1 MMAEKNE
8 SDIPDFFRT
17 WDEALNKGQIPGYYE
32 VDELCEIIDIYLSED
47 QIDKAKQTINYAFK
61 FYPDNEDLI
70 YEILLLLND
79 YEMWNDLLFL
89 AEKYKDMSQIWP
101 DGHKISA
108 LLHLGMEEDAF
119 LFFKKLKKKYT
130 ENQENLSIIY
140 QAMAEA
146 LHEVD
151 LFDASID
158 VLKEALELINNN
170 DIDLLWLQLQN
181 YVSLEDKEKVLE
193 IASRIQKISPLNP
206 ETWSRLGNTYK
217 DIGETGKSID
227 AFEFAQSLGNTNSND
242 LMNLIY
248 AYEKNGNIN
257 KALEKI
263 DEFLLRN
270 PDSYVVQLMAA
281 NYCSQIQDWARALT
295 YVSKAITLLPEMDSL
310 YLYQADFLV
319 RLGEYKKAIITLQ
332 EGIKKTGDSEG
343 TLAKELEL
351 LRQQYGF

>member
-1 MMAEKNE
+1 MAEKNE
-8 SDIPDFFRT
+8 NDLPDFFQA
-17 WDEALNKGQIPGYYE
+17 WDDALNKGQTPGYHE
-32 VDELCEIIDIYLSED
+32 VEELCDIIDIYLSEEQD
-47 QIDKAKQTINYAFK
+47 EKAKQTINYAFK
-61 FYPDNEDLI
+61 FYPDNDELI
-70 YEILLLLND
+70 YEVLLLLND

-89 AEKYKDMSQIWP
+89 AEKYKDIPQIWP
-101 DGHKISA
+101 DGHKLSA

-119 LFFKKLKKKYT
+119 LFFKKLKKKYA
-130 ENQENLSIIY
+130 ENKESISIIY

-158 VLKEALELINNN
+158 VLKEAFELISDN
-170 DIDLLWLQLQN
+170 DIDFLWLQVQN

-193 IASRIQKISPLNP
+193 LGARIQKLSPLDP

-217 DIGETGKSID
+217 DIGETKKEIE
-227 AFEFAQSLGNTNSND
+227 AFEFAQSLGNIDSSD
-242 LMNLIY
+242 LMFLIY

-263 DEFLLRN
+263 DEYLLRN

-281 NYCSQIQDWARALT
+281 NFCSQTQDWAKALT
-295 YVSKAITLLPEMDSL
+295 YVTKAISLLPEMDSL

-319 RLGEYKKAIITLQ
+319 RLGEYKKAIIALQ
-332 EGIKKTGDSEG
+332 EGIQKTGDHEG
-343 TLAKELEL
+343 ILAKELEL
-351 LRQQYGF
+351 LRQKYGL